1 MRPMPH
7 LECAACGRRLTQPCR
22 MGVVSDYHP
31 QVEMGSSPVPAG
43 VMVCRADEDAV
54 PVTQG
59 GAVVRTHV
67 YSPAGSISVGPD
79 GLLRDAVQPS
89 GLRQGCCGPD
99 GMDGPNFSCLCGNVL
114 GTEWGDCWT
123 MAEVRFLPTAVSVVD

>member
-1 MRPMPH
+1 MPH
-7 LECAACGRRLTQPCR
+7 LSCAACGRRLTRVCR
-22 MGVVSDYHP
+22 LGGASDYDP
-31 QVEMGSSPVPAG
+31 QAGVGASPVSIG
-43 VMVCRADEDAV
+43 VMVRLTEEDAV

-59 GAVVRTHV
+59 GRVVRTHT
-67 YSPAGSISVGPD
+67 YSPAGAISIAPND
-79 GLLRDAVQPS
+79 LLREAVQPS

-123 MAEVRFLPTAVSVVD
+123 MAEVRFLPAAVNVLD

>member
-1 MRPMPH
+1 
-7 LECAACGRRLTQPCR
+7 
-22 MGVVSDYHP
+22 MGAPGDYDP
-31 QVEMGSSPVPAG
+31 QVEMGSSPVGDGMMVRLPA
-43 VMVCRADEDAV
+43 EDAV

-59 GAVVRTHV
+59 DVVIRTHV
-67 YSPAGSISVGPD
+67 YSPAGSISMRPD
-79 GLLRDAVQPS
+79 GLLRDAVTPS

-123 MAEVRFLPTAVSVVD
+123 MAEVRFLPTAVLVAD